1 MLEEDQ
7 NYVHE
12 SSFKIKDEQ
21 PSENYEA
28 GIWTLHFDGENSR
41 EGNRAGVLLISP
53 TGKWVP
59 LSFKLEYEATN
70 NVAEYEALLLGLQTA
85 KNMGI
90 QSLKVMGDSELVVR

>member
-1 MLEEDQ
+1 M
-7 NYVHE
+7 
-12 SSFKIKDEQ
+12 
-21 PSENYEA
+21 
-28 GIWTLHFDGENSR
+28 
-41 EGNRAGVLLISP
+41 LLISP

-90 QSLKVMGDSELVVR
+90 QSLKVMGDSELVVRQVRNQCQTKHPRLRADRNEVWDMVENFFLAFNI